1 MISTL
6 VIGGG
11 IGGLSLAR
19 ELALRHLPV
28 TVLEKAPQLNPV
40 GAGIIMNPNAMRVLE
55 RNGLAGAVRL
65 DSWPYLLRET
75 CDSRGRSLAMR
86 DYRPLYE
93 AGKLSVGALVHRA
106 HLLDAL
112 YRSLPPAAV
121 RFNVSVTKIDLRPDR
136 VRAETERGEVFEAD
150 LLVGADGIHSQVRS
164 RLFGELRPRYMGYRS
179 HRLIVDNEAGVRHFT
194 ELMGRGQRIGLVP
207 ISASRLYVW
216 TTFNSPQAQPPVFD
230 SVSRFRDAFRQFTDE
245 RISRVFSQ
253 LRSMDGVISTDIE
266 EMALDAASLG
276 STPWCASRAKSAR
289 TGSAR
294 APSAA
299 GSGTAAFAARG
310 GMRRKC
316 RLISNG
322 CWPKEEMR
330 MARIRHIAIT
340 AEDPFATAELFKK
353 GFGLQEIARG
363 DSELAREVYL
373 TDGYINV
380 AIVCWK
386 RTKETPNPYPE
397 GYGLDH
403 FGLQVDDLEGAEARV
418 KAAGA
423 TPQPPPPV
431 DLSKLDGRLF
441 FEKKYRLAGVKFDLS
456 KHGWPIDRDQ

>member
-19 ELALRHLPV
+19 ELAIRDLPV

-40 GAGIIMNPNAMRVLE
+40 GAAIIMNPNAMRVLE
-55 RNGLAGAVRL
+55 RNGLAEAVRL
-65 DSWPYLLRET
+65 DSWPYLVRET

-106 HLLDAL
+106 HLLDVL
-112 YRSLPPAAV
+112 YGSLPPAAV
-121 RFNVSVTKIDLRPDR
+121 RFNVGVTKIDVRPDR
-136 VRAETERGEVFEAD
+136 ARAETERGEVFEAD

-164 RLFGELRPRYMGYRS
+164 RLFGEIRPRYMGYRS
-179 HRLIVDNEAGVRHFT
+179 PLLTVDKEAGVRHFT
-194 ELMGRGQRIGLVP
+194 EFLGRGQRIGLVP
-207 ISASRLYVW
+207 TSAARLYVW
-216 TTFNSPQAQPPVFD
+216 TSFNSPQAQPPVFD
-230 SVSRFRDAFRQFTDE
+230 SVSRLRDAFRQFTDE
-245 RISRVFSQ
+245 RIARVFSQ
-253 LRSMDGVISTDIE
+253 LRSMDDVISTDIE
-266 EMALDAASLG
+266 EMALDEWTRSRVALLG
-276 STPWCASRAKSAR
+276 DAVHPMTPNIGQE
-289 TGSAR
+289 GS
-294 APSAA
+294 
-299 GSGTAAFAARG
+299 
-310 GMRRKC
+310 
-316 RLISNG
+316 
-322 CWPKEEMR
+322 

-340 AEDPFATAELFKK
+340 AEGPFATAELFKK
-353 GFGLQEIARG
+353 GFGLEEIGRG

-403 FGLQVDDLEGAEARV
+403 FGLQVDDLESAEARAR
-418 KAAGA
+418 AAGA

-441 FEKKYRLAGVKFDLS
+441 FEKKYVLAGVKFDLS
-456 KHGWPIDRDQ
+456 GQGWPVAAKRR